1 MEPRTLPADPLAG
14 FAPPD
19 PLRRL
24 WGPVTI
30 RVAWEL
36 LVHGVRPR
44 PAVLR
49 EVREHVLW
57 LLPEQVGLTEAEALA
72 TLAVGD
78 WLARAAGT
86 LGPLPVDEDATILPS
101 PGWRAA
107 LLRDA
112 DPIHATVFRLHYG
125 DGMDLAQL
133 ETRSGIAAPLL
144 RAAREAVRE
153 GARAVLEE
161 DGVSTEGWSVA
172 RLDRMIARVANTSGD
187 VCPGPVGLATDPG
200 RAHAQDCPRC
210 ARALRLMRAGVLS
223 PSDLFAPEDGEL
235 LPRQGVDLLVVQI
248 HPDARRARGGVLARF
263 EDAARVVNGE
273 FIVVDV
279 ARCPDAEAR
288 LREVVEQRQ
297 PAPDRVRAARRVV
310 RGRWGRKALLGPGP
324 ARLLEDVQGLEWGAV
339 EGLAALPEP
348 LPEPPSAARWWMGA
362 VLMAL
367 LAAFAAAV
375 AARGAGLPP
384 EVELEA
390 TAAVDGGARFDTEDA
405 AYVDV
410 LAVRAGSVSPLL
422 HSTSPADKG
431 AWATGDGAYLVRAEA
446 DALVVI
452 AAASPLEDTTA
463 IAAGI
468 GAATGGVDELVR
480 RVRDRYPRAAVAVV
494 APPR

>member
-1 MEPRTLPADPLAG
+1 MEPRTSPADPLAG

-44 PAVLR
+44 PPVLR
-49 EVREHVLW
+49 EVREHALW
-57 LLPEQVGLTEAEALA
+57 LLPEQVGLAEAEALA

-78 WLARAAGT
+78 WMARAAGT
-86 LGPLPVDEDATILPS
+86 LGPLPVDADATILPS

-125 DGMDLAQL
+125 DGMDLAPL
-133 ETRSGIAAPLL
+133 EARSGIAAPLL
-144 RAAREAVRE
+144 RAAREAVRD

-172 RLDRMIARVANTSGD
+172 RLDRMIARMANASGD

-210 ARALRLMRAGVLS
+210 ARALRLMREGVLS
-223 PSDLFAPEDGEL
+223 PSDLFPPEDGEV
-235 LPRQGVDLLVVQI
+235 LPRKGVNLLVVQI
-248 HPDARRARGGVLARF
+248 HPDARRARGGLLARF

-279 ARCPDAEAR
+279 ARCPEAEAR
-288 LREVVEQRQ
+288 LREAVEHRQ
-297 PAPDRVRAARRVV
+297 PPPDQVRAARREV

-339 EGLAALPEP
+339 EGLDPLPEP

-367 LAAFAAAV
+367 LAAFAAVVTAT
-375 AARGAGLPP
+375 GAGPPP

-390 TAAVDGGARFDTEDA
+390 AAADGGARFDTEDA
-405 AYVDV
+405 AFVDV

-431 AWATGDGAYLVRAEA
+431 AWATGDGAYQVRAEA

-452 AAASPLEDTTA
+452 AAASPMDDSAA
-463 IAAGI
+463 IAAGM
-468 GAATGGVDELVR
+468 GNASGGVEELVR

-494 APPR
+494 VPPR